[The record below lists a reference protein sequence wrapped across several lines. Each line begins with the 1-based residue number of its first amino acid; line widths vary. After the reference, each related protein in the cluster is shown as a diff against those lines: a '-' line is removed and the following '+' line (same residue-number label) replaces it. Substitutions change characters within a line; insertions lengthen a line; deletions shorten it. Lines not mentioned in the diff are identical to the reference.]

1 MRKSGND
8 DVDIDSYNEYSV
20 NENMKIMLMRMVRV
34 VMMI

>member
-1 MRKSGND
+1 MRKSAND

-20 NENMKIMLMRMVRV
+20 NENMKIILMRMVRV